1 VVYLRQFVLMQI
13 FLSLCALTLV
23 LLVFSLADSI
33 LLESLGL
40 TTQYSRVFH
49 AFIAAF
55 FALENWCLYLLPAP
69 PNPAQ
74 DEIIAILVAKNSSL
88 ERQRLQMK
96 SLGKSKS
103 FHMMPYPTTADPHQ
117 RAVSR

>member
-1 VVYLRQFVLMQI
+1 MQI
-13 FLSLCALTLV
+13 FLSLCAVTLV
-23 LLVFSLADSI
+23 LIVFSLADSI

-49 AFIAAF
+49 AAF

-88 ERQRLQMK
+88 ERQCLQMK